1 MAIFRPNRHARRR
14 PWRPGGAGRGVA
26 LALWLVLAG
35 VPVVARADDGS
46 DIRAVITSQIAA
58 FQADD
63 AKAAFAHASPTIQ
76 RLFGNPANFLRMVER
91 GYPMI
96 WRPGD
101 VSFLG
106 LRTERGRSLQRVMVR
121 DAAGTLFVFDYEMV
135 ATPEGWRING
145 VFLLQDGLAS
155 A

>member
-1 MAIFRPNRHARRR
+1 MAVFQAGGNEWCRF
-14 PWRPGGAGRGVA
+14 WRQRGGYCGVA
-26 LALWLVLAG
+26 LAVWLALAG
-35 VPVVARADDGS
+35 APERARADDGS
-46 DIRAVITSQIAA
+46 DIRAVIALQIAA
-58 FQADD
+58 FQNDD
-63 AKAAFAHASPTIQ
+63 AEAAFAHASPTIQ
-76 RLFGNPANFLRMVER
+76 RLFGNPVNFGRMVER

-106 LRTERGRSLQRVMVR
+106 LRNERGRLLQRVMVR
-121 DAAGTLFVFDYEMV
+121 DGAGALFVFDYEMV
-135 ATPEGWRING
+135 ASPEGWRING